1 MPSPLP
7 GRGALLRFR
16 RNRPAMVGLGI
27 VAALVVFAIAG
38 PWVIP
43 HDPLASDFS
52 LSRDG
57 FGAPPGPSA
66 AHWLGTDPLFRDLL
80 ARLAH
85 GARLSLLIAG
95 LATLMSTA
103 VGALVGVTAGVLE
116 GGRFAFVDTILM
128 RLVDVLLALPFLL
141 FVTAVGAFVGR
152 ADIGSILLVL
162 GLTSW
167 AGTARL
173 IRGKTLQIRELDFV
187 TAARALGAGPLE
199 IVRRHLLPNVAGTLI
214 VLASMSV
221 ASMILAE
228 AVLGYLMVGVQPPR
242 PTWGRMLHESEHF
255 LGTRLSLVAAP
266 GFAILL
272 AVLGWNRVG
281 EGLRDALDQ
290 STTRGAPGL
299 PPSRRLPFDLLLAG
313 AALLL
318 IAIARPSSVRPP
330 IGRAEPS
337 ATEPVRG
344 GVLRVAT
351 SVNIR
356 TLDPA
361 MAYDEAALP
370 IEELVFARLVTWD
383 REGRIE
389 PDLAEEVQSS
399 PDGLTHTFK
408 LRGGVRFHDGTELT
422 AADVK
427 RSIERALHPK
437 TPCPAAS
444 SYASIEGF
452 EAFHG
457 GKAAE
462 LSGVRVEGQRTVI
475 IALREPDA
483 AFLPLMTMS
492 FMAPVCA
499 SAGAF
504 ADARSPSLPCG
515 AGPFRVAAWETDQRI
530 RLVRHEAYFRPGKP
544 HLDGIEWLLN
554 VRWSTQRYKFEDG
567 AIDYTRELSGT
578 DAALYRA
585 DPAWAPRARFALKPA
600 TYALFMNTELPPFD
614 NRSVRRAVAFALDPS
629 VLEKVQ
635 TTLAPADRVLP
646 ASIPGPPRGAPMRR
660 HDPALALA
668 ELERA
673 GFGFDPTTGK
683 GGYPHPIDLVTTPGG
698 LEQQVA
704 EVYQQ
709 QLAAIGVRV
718 RLRMVSFPTYLAEVS
733 RRRTV
738 AMGMTGWQA
747 DFPDASNFFEP
758 TLSTKAIQDEG
769 SQNYA
774 FFSNA
779 ELDRILE
786 QARAEQDREKRFELY
801 AKAEAIV
808 RDEAPWVPSYGVRM
822 MEIWQ
827 PYVQGYE
834 PHPILPQ
841 RFHEVWLDPAARA
854 HAGGILQGEAAFAL
868 LPFSGFL
875 GPRAGAG
882 ARGRAK
888 AAGVGDAP

>member
-7 GRGALLRFR
+7 GRDALRRFR

-27 VAALVVFAIAG
+27 VGALAVFAIAG
-38 PWVIP
+38 PFVLP
-43 HDPLASDFS
+43 HDPLTSDFS
-52 LSRDG
+52 LARDA
-57 FGAPPGPSA
+57 FGAPPGPSV

-85 GARLSLLIAG
+85 GARLSLLIA
-95 LATLMSTA
+95 LVATLMSTG
-103 VGALVGVTAGVLE
+103 VGALVGVTAGAVA
-116 GGRFAFVDTILM
+116 GSRFGFVDAILM

-152 ADIGSILLVL
+152 ADVGAILLIL

-167 AGTARL
+167 AGTAR
-173 IRGKTLQIRELDFV
+173 IVRAKTLQVRELDFV
-187 TAARALGAGPLE
+187 TAARALGAGPLA
-199 IVRRHLLPNVAGTLI
+199 IARRHLLPNVAGTLVVI
-214 VLASMSV
+214 ASMSV
-221 ASMILAE
+221 ANMILAE

-242 PTWGRMLHESEHF
+242 PTWGRMLHEAEHF

-281 EGLRDALDQ
+281 EGLRDALDPKG
-290 STTRGAPGL
+290 SAGL
-299 PPSRRLPFDLLLAG
+299 PPPRRLPFDLLIAG

-318 IAIARPSSVRPP
+318 ITVARPSSVRPP
-330 IGRAEPS
+330 ISSE
-337 ATEPVRG
+337 ATPREPVRG

-361 MAYDEAALP
+361 LAYDEAALP

-383 REGRIE
+383 KEGRVV
-389 PDLAEEVQSS
+389 PDLAAEVKSS
-399 PDGLTHTFK
+399 PDGRTHTFT
-408 LRGGVRFHDGTELT
+408 LRGGLRFHDGSDLT
-422 AADVK
+422 AADIK

-437 TPCPAAS
+437 TPSPAAS

-452 EAFHG
+452 EAFHKG
-457 GKAAE
+457 AAGD
-462 LSGVRVEGQRTVI
+462 LSGVRVEGDRTII
-475 IALREPDA
+475 IALREADA
-483 AFLPLMTMS
+483 TFLPLMTLG

-504 ADARSPSLPCG
+504 ADPRSPSLPCG
-515 AGPFRVAAWETDQRI
+515 AGPFRVASWEPDQRI
-530 RLVRHEAYFRPGKP
+530 RLVRHEAYFQPGKP
-544 HLDGIEWLLN
+544 YLDGIEWLLN

-585 DPAWAPRARFALKPA
+585 DPAWGPRARFTLKHA
-600 TYALFMNTELPPFD
+600 TYALFLNTELPPFD
-614 NRSVRRAVAFALDPS
+614 NRAMRRAVAFALDPS
-629 VLEKVQ
+629 VLEKINP
-635 TTLAPADRVLP
+635 TLAPTDRVIP
-646 ASIPGPPRGAPMRR
+646 ASIPGPPRVSPMRR

-668 ELERA
+668 EMDRA
-673 GFGFDPTTGK
+673 GFRFDRSTGR
-683 GGYPHPIDLVTTPGG
+683 GGYPHPIDLVTFPGG

-709 QLAAIGVRV
+709 QLAAIGIRV

-733 RRRTV
+733 RRRTTR
-738 AMGMTGWQA
+738 MGLTGWNA
-747 DFPDASNFFEP
+747 DYPDASNFFEP
-758 TLSTKAIQDEG
+758 TLSSKAIQDEG

-779 ELDRILE
+779 ELDRILDR
-786 QARAEQDREKRFELY
+786 ARAEQDRERRFELY
-801 AKAEAIV
+801 AQAEAIV
-808 RDEAPWVPSYGVRM
+808 RDEAPWVPSYGTRM

-827 PYVQGYE
+827 PYVQGYD

-841 RFHEVWLDPAARA
+841 RFHEVWLDPAARPLA
-854 HAGGILQGEAAFAL
+854 RGAISRAEAAL
-868 LPFSGFL
+868 LPFPGSAA
-875 GPRAGAG
+875 PRARSFGA
-882 ARGRAK
+882 
-888 AAGVGDAP
+888 AP